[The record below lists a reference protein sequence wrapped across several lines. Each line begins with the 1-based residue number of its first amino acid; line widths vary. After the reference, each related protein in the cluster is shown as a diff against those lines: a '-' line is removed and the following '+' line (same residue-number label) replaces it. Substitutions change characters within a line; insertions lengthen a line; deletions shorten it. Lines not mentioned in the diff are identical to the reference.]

1 MGREFF
7 QNFPV
12 ARQTFEEADDA
23 LGFHISQLCFDGPE
37 SELKLTINTQPAI
50 LTVSIAILRV
60 LFAEIGIKPSLLAGH
75 SVGEYASLTSAGAL
89 QFPDGVRITRL
100 RGKFMQEAVPVG
112 EGSMAAI
119 LGLSKDEVE
128 KICADAA
135 LDQVVTP
142 ANYNSPEQIVISG
155 HKEAVERASTM
166 ATERGARVVVLPVSA
181 PFHCRLMR
189 PAAER
194 LGEELKKISF
204 SEIKIPVI
212 SNAEAESYPAKE
224 EIQRLLIKQVDHPV
238 RWEESMNR
246 MLQDGIEKV
255 VEVGPGRVLSGLM
268 KRISREVQILNV
280 DDINGLKDLEKNC

>member
-1 MGREFF
+1 
-7 QNFPV
+7 
-12 ARQTFEEADDA
+12 
-23 LGFHISQLCFDGPE
+23 
-37 SELKLTINTQPAI
+37 
-50 LTVSIAILRV
+50 
-60 LFAEIGIKPSLLAGH
+60 
-75 SVGEYASLTSAGAL
+75 
-89 QFPDGVRITRL
+89 
-100 RGKFMQEAVPVG
+100 
-112 EGSMAAI
+112 
-119 LGLSKDEVE
+119 
-128 KICADAA
+128 
-135 LDQVVTP
+135 
-142 ANYNSPEQIVISG
+142 
-155 HKEAVERASTM
+155 
-166 ATERGARVVVLPVSA
+166 
-181 PFHCRLMR
+181 MR